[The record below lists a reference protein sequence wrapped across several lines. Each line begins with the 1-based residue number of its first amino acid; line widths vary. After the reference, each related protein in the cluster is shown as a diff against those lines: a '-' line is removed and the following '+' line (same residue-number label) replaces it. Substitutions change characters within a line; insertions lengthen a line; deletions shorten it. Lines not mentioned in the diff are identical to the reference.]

1 MATKPKTKPKA
12 KAALKVGT
20 AVAKRGRRTKG
31 RLVLG
36 AYPDSDIS
44 SPVIIASGRQAGP
57 TLWVQCC
64 IHGPEVGGPVALLRF
79 LDKLDLK
86 TMTGTIIAV
95 MTANPTSFRGYSRNT
110 PIDGENMNRVF
121 PGDANG
127 PHSRQSANILIRTAK
142 RCADAMLDLHSGGD
156 RSIVP
161 FYAIYWNDGSATAK
175 RAGQLARAAGTP
187 DIWASTD
194 SWLAGTM
201 FTKLTQQGMPA
212 LIVECGGGAQ
222 VPEAHIEN
230 YLATLNGVARAMGIL
245 PGRARKQKKY
255 RLMDD
260 APLVYSQAGGLFEPA
275 VEAGQVVAK
284 DQELGRII
292 DLFGDVAETVRS
304 PRGPAFVASIRR
316 RYMPVYSGDQIA
328 EVISILEDR

>member
-1 MATKPKTKPKA
+1 MAVKARAKAKTKT
-12 KAALKVGT
+12 ALKVGT
-20 AVAKRGRRTKG
+20 AVARRGRRTKG

-44 SPVIIASGRQAGP
+44 SPVIIASGSRAGP
-57 TLWVQCC
+57 VLWVQCC
-64 IHGPEVGGPVALLRF
+64 VHGPEVGGPVALLRF

-86 TMTGTIIAV
+86 TITGTIVAV

-110 PIDGENMNRVF
+110 PIDGENLNRVF
-121 PGDANG
+121 PGDPAG
-127 PHSRQSANILIRTAK
+127 PHSRQTANILFRNAK
-142 RCADAMLDLHSGGD
+142 RCADAVLDLHSGGD
-156 RSIVP
+156 RSFVP
-161 FYAIYWNDGSATAK
+161 FYALYWNDGSATAQ

-201 FTKLTQQGMPA
+201 FTNLTQQGLPA

-222 VPEAHIEN
+222 VPEAHLEN
-230 YLATLNGVARAMGIL
+230 YLSALNGVARAMGIL
-245 PGRARKQKKY
+245 PGRPRKQKKY

-260 APLVYSQAGGLFEPA
+260 APLVYSQVGGLFEPA
-275 VEAGQVVAK
+275 VEPGEVVALN
-284 DQELGRII
+284 QELGRIH
-292 DLFGDVAETVRS
+292 DLFGDLVEIVRS
-304 PRGPAFVASIRR
+304 PRGPAYVASIRR

-328 EVISILEDR
+328 EVIRILEDR